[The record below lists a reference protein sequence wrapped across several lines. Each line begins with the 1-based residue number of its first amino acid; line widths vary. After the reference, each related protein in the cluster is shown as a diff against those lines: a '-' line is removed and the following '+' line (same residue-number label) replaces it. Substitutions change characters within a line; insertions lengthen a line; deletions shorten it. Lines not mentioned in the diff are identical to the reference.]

1 MPGAGDDLDG
11 RRDPTAT
18 WIEVTIRL
26 AVLGLLLY
34 LAFTLIQPFITIA
47 IWSIVLTVAL
57 YPVYDWMVRH
67 LGGRRGLA
75 AALLTLI
82 SLLIIIGPATWL
94 ALGLIDSVG
103 TLSERSDSATLPL
116 P

>member
-1 MPGAGDDLDG
+1 MPGAGDDPNG
-11 RRDPTAT
+11 RHDLTAT

-57 YPVYDWMVRH
+57 YPLYDRMVRH
-67 LGGRRGLA
+67 MGGRRGLA
-75 AALLTLI
+75 AVLLTLI
-82 SLLIIIGPATWL
+82 SLLIIIGPVTWL

-103 TLSERSDSATLPL
+103 TLTAHIDPATL
-116 P
+116 